1 MMYGRIHA
9 FMTKTRPHNFF
20 IILILGA
27 LTTISPLS
35 IDMYLP
41 AFPQIAKD
49 FNTNVSQ
56 VALSLSS
63 YFVGLSIAQIFYGP
77 LLDRFGRKEPIAWG
91 LLLYILA
98 SIACLRSQTVEALIA
113 FRFLQALGGC
123 GAQVGA
129 MAMVKDFFPAKES
142 AKIFSLLVLIL
153 GVSPLLAPT
162 LGGFVAQAWGWH
174 GVFLML
180 LLVVLAILLVTHFF
194 LPEGHEPDPTISL
207 KPAPIVETFVA
218 IFKNP
223 QFSTFSLAG
232 AFSFAGLF
240 VYVAGSPIIF
250 MDVFHVT
257 ASQYGAIF
265 ACLSVGFIGSS
276 QLNIYFSRKFRSE
289 RIFQIALSCQ
299 CLIAGIFFVGALNNW
314 FGLFPTLVLFFC
326 YLSCV
331 GVSSPNAT
339 ALALAPFSRTAG
351 SASALVGFLQMGIG
365 ALASAGIGIFEVHSS
380 IPMASL
386 LAGSSWI
393 GLAILLFGKRRIIDE
408 IEVTEVGS
416 AHL

>member
-1 MMYGRIHA
+1 MT
-9 FMTKTRPHNFF
+9 TKTKSPNHLL

-27 LTTISPLS
+27 LTTIGPIS

-49 FNTNVSQ
+49 FNTSVSQ

-63 YFVGLSIAQIFYGP
+63 YFVGLSLAQIFYGP
-77 LLDRFGRKEPIAWG
+77 ILDRFGRKKPIAWG
-91 LLLYILA
+91 LGLYILA
-98 SIACLRSQTVEALIA
+98 SIACLRSHSVEALVA

-129 MAMVKDFFPAKES
+129 MAMVKDFFPARES
-142 AKIFSLLVLIL
+142 AKIFSLLILIL

-162 LGGFVAQAWGWH
+162 AGGFVAQAWGWH
-174 GVFLML
+174 GVFLVL
-180 LLVVLAILLVTHFF
+180 LAIVFIIILVMHFF
-194 LPEGHEPDPTISL
+194 LPEGHQPDPSISL
-207 KPAPIVETFVA
+207 RPKPIFDTFKS
-218 IFKNP
+218 IFKNA
-223 QFSTFSLAG
+223 QFSTFSFAG

-265 ACLSVGFIGSS
+265 AILSVGFIGSS

-289 RIFQIALSCQ
+289 RIFQIALTAQ
-299 CLIAGIFFVGALNNW
+299 CLISLIFLVGSLNNW
-314 FGLFPTLVLFFC
+314 FSLFPTLVVFFC

-331 GVSSPNAT
+331 GIGSPNAT
-339 ALALAPFSRTAG
+339 ALALAPFSKIAG

-365 ALASAGIGIFEVHSS
+365 AVASAGIGIFEVHSTL
-380 IPMASL
+380 PMASL
-386 LAGSSWI
+386 LAGTSCV
-393 GLAILLFGKRRIIDE
+393 GMGILLFGKRRIVDE
-408 IEVTEVGS
+408 IEVTEVG
-416 AHL
+416 AVHI